1 MTDVVRL
8 KEVIEK
14 SGLKKVFIA
23 DKLGITYQGYLKKE
37 NGKTEFKAKE
47 VSVMQTLLGL
57 STKEVKEIF
66 LS

>member
-1 MTDVVRL
+1 MTDVARL
-8 KEVIEK
+8 KEEVEK

-37 NGKTEFKAKE
+37 TGKTEFKAKE
-47 VSVMQTLLGL
+47 VSIMQTLVGL

-66 LS
+66 MS

>member
-47 VSVMQTLLGL
+47 VSIMQTLLGL

>member
-1 MTDVVRL
+1 MTDVARL
-8 KEVIEK
+8 KDVIEK

-47 VSVMQTLLGL
+47 VSIMQTLLGL